1 MRTTKEYMDLYTDYL
16 ISLQGQATATGLSK
30 IVEELSH
37 DQITRFLRKEE
48 FNSKEL
54 WIEVKKVVREIE
66 NENGVLIF
74 DDTIQEKKWTKEN
87 EIIPILIYSK
97 SLKGNCKKPKI

>member
-1 MRTTKEYMDLYTDYL
+1 MRTTKEYIDLYTDYL
-16 ISLQGQATATGLSK
+16 ISLQGQATATGLIK

-54 WIEVKKVVREIE
+54 WKEVKKVVREIE
-66 NENGVLIF
+66 DENGVLIF
-74 DDTIQEKKWTKEN
+74 DDTIQEKKMDKR
-87 EIIPILIYSK
+87 K
-97 SLKGNCKKPKI
+97 

>member
-37 DQITRFLRKEE
+37 AQITRFLRKEE

-54 WIEVKKVVREIE
+54 
-66 NENGVLIF
+66 
-74 DDTIQEKKWTKEN
+74 
-87 EIIPILIYSK
+87 
-97 SLKGNCKKPKI
+97 